1 MRGNKKSKFKL
12 PEVSENTV
20 DIVILL
26 AIFTFI
32 ISYFPPDLILLNTTT
47 SGGDT
52 GSDNYLAKFMSEE
65 LLPNGKIFG
74 WSMGRWAGY
83 PIFQFIFPLPYIMMA
98 LLSYVGIPLVV
109 AFKIITVLPVFL
121 IPAAAY
127 LAMRWIGFK
136 FPTPV
141 VASALSVIFLFQE
154 KNNVFG
160 GNIPSMLAGE
170 FSYALSMG
178 FMILF
183 LGFSYKKIQ
192 KGEFSLWMPALYFLT
207 FFSHVV
213 TAVAAGLGSIYFLA
227 KKNKEGILKNFKI
240 IFLTYFIAIF
250 LIAFWLLPLVTNM
263 EYTTKYGRDW
273 GITLDS
279 WFPKE
284 AIVFVLLGVYALA
297 RGIESRDKKIMF
309 LVFCFAATVFA
320 FFNGELLFAVNIRY
334 LPPAYF
340 FLLMISAAAIGDIIS
355 RLAKVRLNLF
365 FTALLVAVIILY
377 AAKASIGYTPGWV
390 KWNYEGFEKKADWP
404 TFEKI
409 NKMLNGTDGRGYV
422 DLADVNNRI
431 GTPRAFES
439 LPYFAGRNTLE
450 GVYAQSTITSP
461 FISYTQCE
469 ISHHCAGIPTIGG
482 KEHTTV
488 YNFTDGVKHLK
499 ILNVKYLVATF
510 NGLQADLGNS
520 SEWEKIGDFNEWKV
534 FRLNSISGSY
544 VSVPKFK
551 PNLMRVEKDQ
561 RKIQSLEWW
570 MNTTNIEVPVVMQK
584 EILPEDVSKFAGEI
598 SSLNEIKKTPLE
610 NNCII
615 SGEKISSEEISFKTN
630 CVGKPHIVSVS
641 YFPNWHSEGG
651 EEIYYVSPSLML
663 IFPKG
668 ENVKLAY
675 SPNLLNLVGTAF
687 TLLGILSLI
696 FVWRNRYDFEKSFG
710 LVQ

>member
-1 MRGNKKSKFKL
+1 MKFMRDMRGNKKSKFKL

-127 LAMRWIGFK
+127 LAMRW
-136 FPTPV
+136 
-141 VASALSVIFLFQE
+141 
-154 KNNVFG
+154 
-160 GNIPSMLAGE
+160 
-170 FSYALSMG
+170 MG

-584 EILPEDVSKFAGEI
+584 IIALFQEKKFPVRKYLSKQTA
-598 SSLNEIKKTPLE
+598 
-610 NNCII
+610 
-615 SGEKISSEEISFKTN
+615 
-630 CVGKPHIVSVS
+630 
-641 YFPNWHSEGG
+641 
-651 EEIYYVSPSLML
+651 
-663 IFPKG
+663 
-668 ENVKLAY
+668 LA
-675 SPNLLNLVGTAF
+675 SR
-687 TLLGILSLI
+687 I
-696 FVWRNRYDFEKSFG
+696 
-710 LVQ
+710 